1 MHQTVLVLMMAAL
14 LTSVAPSH
22 AAEEQL
28 SDEKRTDITTLLG
41 AVGAL
46 EVGGKIENY
55 VVGQMTDNLKE
66 TRPDI
71 PAKMYDVLQKEV
83 HVTIEDN
90 LDELEAL
97 LIPVYHKHFSHKEIQ
112 GLLAFYRTDLG
123 KKMVK
128 LTPIM
133 AQESLESG
141 RQWGRIVAPE
151 IRKRVTMKFKEHGY
165 EM

>member
-1 MHQTVLVLMMAAL
+1 MRQTVRILIMAAL
-14 LTSVAPSH
+14 LASVAPSQG
-22 AAEEQL
+22 AEEQL
-28 SDEKRTDITTLLG
+28 SKEKRTDIMALLG
-41 AVGAL
+41 VMGAL
-46 EVGGKIENY
+46 EVGVKIENY
-55 VVGQMTDNLKE
+55 VVGQMTDSLKE

-83 HVTIEDN
+83 HLTIEDK

-97 LIPVYHKHFSHKEIQ
+97 LIPMYHKHFSHKEIQ

-128 LTPIM
+128 LTPTM

-151 IRKRVTMKFKEHGY
+151 IKKRVTTKFKEHGY